1 MSSANCRQLE
11 ILLCLVLDYMNQ
23 EKEKI
28 AIVKKSS
35 QDYPKILR
43 EIHNAPKQLYV
54 RGELP
59 DNHEMNFAIVGT
71 RAASEYGKT
80 LASKIAKELAELGF
94 NIVSGLAIG
103 IDTEAHSGALEGKG
117 KTIAVIGSA
126 INDNS
131 IYPASNLKL
140 AKKIISSDGAVISEY
155 APGTKSEIW
164 FFPERNRII
173 SGLSRGVLVVE
184 APEKSGAL
192 ITARMALEQNRDVF
206 AIPGSIFSKNSAGT
220 NALIKSGAKVVTSVD
235 DILEELNLT
244 ELKTKK
250 KSSDEEGLSDEEKTI
265 LDIIEKEPINIDK
278 ICETSKMSASQ
289 ALSAVSILEIKG
301 IIKNIGGGKFARM
314 K

>member
-1 MSSANCRQLE
+1 MDE
-11 ILLCLVLDYMNQ
+11 I
-23 EKEKI
+23 KEKI
-28 AIVKKSS
+28 AVIKKSS
-35 QDYPKILR
+35 PNYPEILK
-43 EIHNAPKQLYV
+43 EISGAPKQLYV

-59 DNHEMNFAIVGT
+59 KNHEMNFAIVGT
-71 RAASEYGKT
+71 RAASEYGRT

-103 IDTEAHSGALEGKG
+103 IDTEAHYGALEGAGPAGSGAG
-117 KTIAVIGSA
+117 KTIAVVGSA
-126 INDNS
+126 IDDNS
-131 IYPASNLKL
+131 IYPGSNLKL
-140 AKKIISSDGAVISEY
+140 VKRIIASGGAVISEY

-192 ITARMALEQNRDVF
+192 ITARLALEQNRDVF

-220 NALIKSGAKVVTSVD
+220 NTLIKSGAKVVTSID

-244 ELKTKK
+244 ELKAKK
-250 KSSDEEGLSDEEKTI
+250 ESGDIKDISDKEKII
-265 LDIIEKEPINIDK
+265 LNIIEKEPIHIDK
-278 ICETSKMSASQ
+278 ICETSKMAASQ
-289 ALSAVSILEIKG
+289 VLSAVSVLEIKG
-301 IIKNIGGGKFARM
+301 IIKNIGSGKFARM